1 MAPDTLVRAPT
12 ATIAVNGRT
21 YRLPDS
27 PTVVVCVDGSEPGY
41 IEAAVDAGMAP
52 WFGRVLREG
61 TSLVADC
68 VVPSFTNPNN
78 LSIVTGVPPRIHGI
92 CGNYF
97 LDPESGA
104 EVMMN
109 DPKFLRVETL
119 FPALQRAGK
128 RIAVVTA
135 KDKLRGLLG
144 KGLRL
149 APGAA
154 CSFSSEKADKATIG
168 ENGIDHVLDLVGMP
182 VPDVYSAELSAF
194 VFAAGV
200 ALMQRDR
207 PDVMYLSTTD
217 YIQHKHAPGTPVA
230 NAFYAMMDRYLG
242 QLDALG
248 CAIALTAD
256 HGMNAKHDAQA
267 RPDVVY
273 LQDVLDGWLGAGRAR
288 VILPIT
294 DPYVVHH
301 GALGSFAVI
310 YLPDGVPAG
319 EMRARIA
326 ALPGIEA
333 SLERAE
339 ACRRFELPEDRMG
352 DLVIVSTR
360 HKVLGTSASR
370 HDLSGLTEPL
380 RSHGGISEQR
390 VPLICN
396 RRAKLPS
403 GRLWRNFDAFDLAL
417 NLVHG
422 EQP

>member
-1 MAPDTLVRAPT
+1 MAPDTLVRTPT

-21 YRLPDS
+21 YRLPDT

-41 IEAAVDAGMAP
+41 IEAAVAAGLAP
-52 WFGRVLREG
+52 WFARVLKQG
-61 TSLVADC
+61 TSLLADC

-78 LSIVTGVPPRIHGI
+78 LSIVTGVPPEVHGI

-97 LDPESGA
+97 LDPDTGK

-149 APGAA
+149 APGQA
-154 CSFSSEKADKATIG
+154 CSFSSEKADKATVA
-168 ENGIDHVLDLVGMP
+168 ENGIDNVLSLVGMP
-182 VPDVYSAELSAF
+182 VPDVYSAELSEF

-230 NAFYAMMDRYLG
+230 NAFYAMMDRYLA
-242 QLDALG
+242 QLDAMG
-248 CAIALTAD
+248 CTIALTAD
-256 HGMNAKHDAQA
+256 HGMNAKHDAAAQ
-267 RPDVVY
+267 PDVIY
-273 LQDVLDGWLGAGRAR
+273 LQDVLDAWLDAAKAR

-310 YLPDGVPAG
+310 YLPDGVSHA
-319 EMRARIA
+319 EVRAKIA

-333 SLERAE
+333 ALDRAE
-339 ACRRFELPEDRMG
+339 ACRRFQLPADRMG

-360 HKVLGTSASR
+360 HKVLGTSASK
-370 HDLSGLTEPL
+370 HDLSGLNEPL

-396 RRAKLPS
+396 KPATLPQ
-403 GRLWRNFDAFDLAL
+403 GHHWRNFDAFDLAL

-422 EQP
+422 DAP